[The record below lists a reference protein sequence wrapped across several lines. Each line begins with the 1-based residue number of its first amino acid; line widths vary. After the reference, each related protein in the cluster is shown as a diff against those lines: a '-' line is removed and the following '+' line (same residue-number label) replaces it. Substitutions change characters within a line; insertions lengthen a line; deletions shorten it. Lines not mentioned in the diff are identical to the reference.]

1 MIVLIQFDILD
12 SGRYNP
18 KLKNETMFRA
28 ICSDGQ
34 DIQVTGECVLA
45 YRNDNKKNIEMRT
58 LADVNIIKY
67 LILV

>member
-1 MIVLIQFDILD
+1 
-12 SGRYNP
+12 
-18 KLKNETMFRA
+18 MFRA

-34 DIQVTGECVLA
+34 DIQVTGKCVLA

-67 LILV
+67 ILYPFDNDLSLFQSGYLHNIIRHS